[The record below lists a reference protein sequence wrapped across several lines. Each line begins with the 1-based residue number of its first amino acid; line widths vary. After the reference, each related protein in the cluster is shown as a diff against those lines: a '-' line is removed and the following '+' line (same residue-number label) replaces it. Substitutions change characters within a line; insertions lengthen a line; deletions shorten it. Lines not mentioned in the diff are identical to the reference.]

1 MIRVDSVQWIH
12 HTYPVRVEEKRRKEG
27 QQCVQKL
34 FCEGEVCHEAVAR
47 GKSGVEGVLLSLLFL
62 MEVLEQDVFQTGG
75 FDPSLSQSNG
85 W

>member
-12 HTYPVRVEEKRRKEG
+12 HDYPVRVEEKRRQEG

-34 FCEGEVCHEAVAR
+34 CCEGEVCDEAVAR

-62 MEVLEQDVFQTGG
+62 MVVLEQDVFQTVG
-75 FDPSLSQSNG
+75 FDPSLGQFNG